1 MKFSLLMKQIARG
14 LSANP
19 LNVLYDE
26 AHLDKPLRRGLNWVM
41 GGNMFGTLHGIICG
55 GGTAAMVGLAGALGA
70 GDMEFGLLVALPQ
83 IAALMQ
89 LPFSMLVN
97 KTQKR
102 KIWLLTIGL
111 FSRLLWMVFGFLPLL
126 GGMEANTMKLYTLIS
141 LLGISSI
148 CGSVINVCWFPWFSD
163 MCPIRIRG
171 RWLSF
176 RDSIL
181 AVGSL
186 LFGLLVAYMLDA
198 LPIDSKYIVIFLIGG
213 ALGVMDMV
221 CFGFAPE
228 VKPASS
234 KKIQMGKTMLE
245 ALRNKPFRQ
254 LTIMWTVWNF
264 TANLSGAYLTPYA
277 MNSMGLNFMQITV
290 FGTVAASVATV
301 IIVPRWGRALDQ
313 YGARN
318 VMLLGCIGASLTPLF
333 YLISTPG
340 NVLPTLLHNLV
351 GAFFWCGSNL
361 AANSMQLSTS
371 PNESRPTYI
380 AIFSC
385 ITALLGAALG
395 TMAGGWL
402 LEWWDGAGWFI
413 GFFDRYKVLI
423 LLSVVLRFGFTMLLV
438 PAMEKTSSDNGH
450 LRDVLHMLLPAKR
463 VRY

>member
-1 MKFSLLMKQIARG
+1 MNFALLKQKLTAKRGPGPLDILYEEAR
-14 LSANP
+14 L
-19 LNVLYDE
+19 E
-26 AHLDKPLRRGLNWVM
+26 KPIRRGLNWIM
-41 GGNMFGTLHGIICG
+41 AGNMFGTLHGIICG

-83 IAALMQ
+83 IAALLQ

-102 KIWLLTIGL
+102 KIYLLTIGL
-111 FSRLLWMVFGFLPLL
+111 FSRLLWMLFGLLPLL
-126 GGMEANTMKLYTLIS
+126 GGMNDTQLRLYALIT
-141 LLGISSI
+141 LLGISSA
-148 CGSVINVCWFPWFSD
+148 CGAVINVCWFPWFSD
-163 MCPIRIRG
+163 MAPIRIRG

-186 LFGLLVAYMLDA
+186 LFGLLVALLLDI
-198 LPIDSKYIVIFLIGG
+198 LPIESKYVVIFLIGG
-213 ALGVMDMV
+213 ALGAMDML
-221 CFGFAPE
+221 CFGAAPE
-228 VKPASS
+228 VKPTST
-234 KKIQMGKTMLE
+234 KKVQMGKTLVE
-245 ALRNKPFRQ
+245 AMRNKPFCQ
-254 LTIMWTVWNF
+254 LTLMWTAWCF

-277 MNSMGLNFMQITV
+277 MNNMGLNFMQITV
-290 FGTVAASVATV
+290 FGTVAASIATV

-313 YGARN
+313 YGSRN

-333 YLISTPG
+333 YLISIPG

-351 GAFFWCGSNL
+351 GALFWCGSNL

-371 PNESRPTYI
+371 PDDSRPTYI

-385 ITALLGAALG
+385 ITALVGSALG
-395 TMAGGWL
+395 TMVGGWL
-402 LEWWDGAGWFI
+402 LEWWNGMGWFV

-423 LLSVVLRFGFTMLLV
+423 FLSVVLRFGFTMLLV
-438 PAMEKTSSDNGH
+438 PRMHKDGEGSLK
-450 LRDVLHMLLPAKR
+450 DVVHMLLPAKR

>member
-1 MKFSLLMKQIARG
+1 MNLSFLKRRFSASLGKA
-14 LSANP
+14 P
-19 LNVLYDE
+19 LDTLYDE
-26 AHLDKPLRRGLNWVM
+26 AHLEKPVRRGLNWIM
-41 GGNMFGTLHGIICG
+41 GGNMFGTLHGIICA
-55 GGTAAMVGLAGALGA
+55 GGTAAMVGLAGELGA

-111 FSRLLWMVFGFLPLL
+111 FSRFLWMFFGFLPLL
-126 GGMEANTMKLYTLIS
+126 GGMEANTMKLYTLIT
-141 LLGISSI
+141 LLGVVSI

-163 MCPIRIRG
+163 LCPIRIRG

-228 VKPASS
+228 VKPAASR
-234 KKIQMGKTMLE
+234 KIQMGKTMVE
-245 ALRNKPFRQ
+245 ALKNKPFRQ
-254 LTIMWTVWNF
+254 LTIMWTAWCF

-277 MNSMGLNFMQITV
+277 MNTMGLNFMQITL
-290 FGTVAASVATV
+290 FGTVAASVATI

-351 GAFFWCGSNL
+351 GALFWCGSNL
-361 AANSMQLSTS
+361 AANNMQLSTS
-371 PNESRPTYI
+371 PDDSRPTYI
-380 AIFSC
+380 AIYSC
-385 ITALLGAALG
+385 VTALAGSALG
-395 TMAGGWL
+395 TMVGGWL
-402 LEWWDGAGWFI
+402 LEWWNASGWFV

-423 LLSVVLRFGFTMLLV
+423 LLSVALRFGFTMLLV
-438 PAMEKTSSDNGH
+438 PRMEKSKSDEGN

>member
-1 MKFSLLMKQIARG
+1 MNLSLLKRRLASKMSKG
-14 LSANP
+14 P
-19 LNVLYDE
+19 LDVLYDE
-26 AHLDKPLRRGLNWVM
+26 GHLEKPIRRGLNWIM
-41 GGNMFGTLHGIICG
+41 GGNMFGTLHGIICA
-55 GGTAAMVGLAGALGA
+55 GGTAAMVGLAGELGA
-70 GDMEFGLLVALPQ
+70 SDMEFGLLVALPQ

-111 FSRLLWMVFGFLPLL
+111 FSRVLWMLFGFLPLL
-126 GGMEANTMKLYTLIS
+126 GDMEANAMKLYTLIT
-141 LLGISSI
+141 LLGISSA
-148 CGSVINVCWFPWFSD
+148 CGAAINVCWFPWFSD
-163 MCPIRIRG
+163 LCPIRIRG

-234 KKIQMGKTMLE
+234 KKIQMGKTMVE
-245 ALRNKPFRQ
+245 ALKNKPFRQ
-254 LTIMWTVWNF
+254 LTIMWTAWCF

-277 MNSMGLNFMQITV
+277 MNTMGLNFMQITV
-290 FGTVAASVATV
+290 FGTVAASVTTV
-301 IIVPRWGRALDQ
+301 FIVPRWGRALDQ

-351 GAFFWCGSNL
+351 GALFWCGSNL
-361 AANSMQLSTS
+361 AANNLQLSTS
-371 PNESRPTYI
+371 PDDSRPTYI
-380 AIFSC
+380 AIYSC
-385 ITALLGAALG
+385 VTALVGSALG
-395 TMAGGWL
+395 TMVGGWL
-402 LEWWDGAGWFI
+402 LEWWNASGWFV

-438 PAMEKTSSDNGH
+438 PRMEKSKADEGN